1 MDIFCLSFY
10 KYFNLLYSYTCTYVY
25 ANLYMDLHTSVIISF
40 LVHTDSTFLQRCS
53 QLLPYIAIILRD
65 FHILLLLK
73 EKLQF
78 PRRGTHGGILSL
90 LLSLPL
96 HDLPLWLLLSCDELC
111 DDWSQNV
118 NFPPWDGLT
127 SKVLQQIIRFVDWK
141 VMTSCFW

>member
-40 LVHTDSTFLQRCS
+40 LVHTDSTFLQRRS
-53 QLLPYIAIILRD
+53 QLLPCISIILRD

-73 EKLQF
+73 GKLQF
-78 PRRGTHGGILSL
+78 SRRGTHGGILSL

-111 DDWSQNV
+111 GDWSQNV
-118 NFPPWDGLT
+118 NFPPWNVLT
-127 SKVLQQIIRFVDWK
+127 SKVLEQIIRFEDWK
-141 VMTSCFW
+141 VMTP